1 MVEMPYCYSCGK
13 EIEEEARYCPYCGV
27 SVRGAERARE
37 LRVEEI
43 SIPYP
48 EAPSAA
54 LEIVIGAMG
63 RVRVGGG
70 AREGF
75 VEGRIEYD
83 VPEWEPVVQ
92 ESGDTV
98 RIVQAERWEEK
109 RWLLH
114 DFVNRWDLRLGD
126 GKPFRLRMKTGVT
139 RGEWNLGRLPITD
152 LRVDTG
158 VSENRIMFSGPNPE
172 TMENF
177 RLGSGVGD
185 VDLEGLLNAK
195 FNRAEVSGGVGDVT
209 LRFTGEK
216 LVRDATVKMEG
227 GVGSFRVIVDDDVP
241 ARVTVRGLTSVSTHG
256 GFSRRR
262 GQIFGG
268 EYTNRAYDEAQGPR
282 LEFDITMGVG
292 SVTLDTC

>member
-1 MVEMPYCYSCGK
+1 MIEMPYCHNCGK
-13 EIEEEARYCPYCGV
+13 EIEEDARYCPYCGV
-27 SVRGAERARE
+27 PVDGAKRTRE

-48 EAPSAA
+48 EAPSAV

-75 VEGRIEYD
+75 VEGMIEYD

-92 ESGDTV
+92 TSGETV

-126 GKPFRLRMKTGVT
+126 GKPFRFRIKTGVA
-139 RGEWNLGRLPITD
+139 RGDWDLGRLPLTD
-152 LRVDTG
+152 FRVDTG
-158 VSENRIMFSGPNPE
+158 VSENKISFGGPNPE

-177 RLGSGVGD
+177 KLSTGVGD
-185 VDLEGLLNAK
+185 LKLEGLLDAN
-195 FNRAEVSGGVGDVT
+195 FRRMGLSGGVGDVT

-216 LVRDATVKMEG
+216 LGRDTAVKMEG
-227 GVGSFRVIVDDDVP
+227 GVGSFKVIVDDGVP
-241 ARVTVRGLTSVSTHG
+241 ARATVRGLTNVSAYG

-268 EYTNRAYDEAQGPR
+268 EYTNRAYEETQGPR

-292 SVTLDTC
+292 SVTLDTR